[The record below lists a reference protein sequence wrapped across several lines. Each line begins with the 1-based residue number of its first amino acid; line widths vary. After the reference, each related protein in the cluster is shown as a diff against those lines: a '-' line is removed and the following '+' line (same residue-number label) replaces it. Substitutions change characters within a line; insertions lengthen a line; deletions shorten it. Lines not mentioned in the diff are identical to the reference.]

1 MKEKIFN
8 IIQIG
13 DKSNIIS
20 RCFDKL
26 IISAILLNIAVMFL
40 QTFNY
45 LEKYYTVFKIIEI
58 VTIIIFIA
66 EYILRLWTADFLYSS
81 SKYPRLKYMFSFDGI
96 IDILTLIP
104 MYFLDGFV
112 VFRMLRV
119 VRILRLFRINK
130 K

>member
-81 SKYPRLKYMFSFDGI
+81 SKYPRLKYI
-96 IDILTLIP
+96 
-104 MYFLDGFV
+104 YV
-112 VFRMLRV
+112 
-119 VRILRLFRINK
+119 
-130 K
+130 